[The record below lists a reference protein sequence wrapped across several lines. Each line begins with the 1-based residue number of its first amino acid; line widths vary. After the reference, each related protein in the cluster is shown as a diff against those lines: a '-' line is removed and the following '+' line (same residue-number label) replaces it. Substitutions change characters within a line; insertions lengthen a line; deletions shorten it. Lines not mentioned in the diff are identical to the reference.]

1 MLRPYYHPAQGRRK
15 VSPYEVHF
23 GAGRGG
29 IRGEPVLFN
38 AISSAFG
45 SWRLRRDVG

>member
-29 IRGEPVLFN
+29 IGAEPILLK
-38 AISSAFG
+38 AISPAFC
-45 SWRLRRDVG
+45 S